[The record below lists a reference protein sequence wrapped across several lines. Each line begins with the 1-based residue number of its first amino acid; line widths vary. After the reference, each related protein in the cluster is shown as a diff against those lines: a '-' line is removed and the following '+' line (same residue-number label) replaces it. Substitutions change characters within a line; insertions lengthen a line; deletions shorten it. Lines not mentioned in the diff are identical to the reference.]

1 MENIF
6 ALILSAVLVVL
17 FFYFKS
23 RKEVV
28 KKSPASSK
36 ADIIKNYEE
45 ELLSILEECKDDS
58 ELGKRRRIDFLKKV
72 NQELAMNIF
81 FEKEEARKVLE
92 DLSRMECI

>member
-1 MENIF
+1 MENLF
-6 ALILSAVLVVL
+6 ALILTAALVVL

-23 RKEVV
+23 KKEVI

-45 ELLSILEECKDDS
+45 ELLAILEECKDDY

-72 NQELAMNIF
+72 NQELSMNIF
-81 FEKEEARKVLE
+81 FEKDEARKVLE
-92 DLSRMECI
+92 ELSRMECI